1 MDIQSKKIH
10 FIEEFLRIQN
20 EGVINLLD
28 AVLRNEKNKLYKDSL
43 KPMTLDELNS
53 IWGLFGYYPAS
64 EKDIREGRVYTTD
77 ELRNNFK
84 NRKSD

>member
-1 MDIQSKKIH
+1 MDIQTKKIH

-20 EGVINLLD
+20 EGLINLLD
-28 AVLRNEKNKLYKDSL
+28 AVLKNEKNKLYKDSL
-43 KPMTLDELNS
+43 KPMTMDELNDR
-53 IWGLFGYYPAS
+53 IAEA

-84 NRKSD
+84 SRDSK

>member
-1 MDIQSKKIH
+1 MDIQTKKIH

-43 KPMTLDELNS
+43 KPMTIDELNAR
-53 IWGLFGYYPAS
+53 IAEA
-64 EKDIREGRVYTTD
+64 EKDIREGKVYSTD
-77 ELRNNFK
+77 ELRTYLNL
-84 NRKSD
+84 S

>member
-1 MDIQSKKIH
+1 MDIQTKKIH

-43 KPMTLDELNS
+43 KPMTIDELNAR
-53 IWGLFGYYPAS
+53 IAEA
-64 EKDIREGRVYTTD
+64 EKDIREGKVYSTD
-77 ELRNNFK
+77 DIRDIFK
-84 NRKSD
+84 NRKSE

>member
-53 IWGLFGYYPAS
+53 RIFEA